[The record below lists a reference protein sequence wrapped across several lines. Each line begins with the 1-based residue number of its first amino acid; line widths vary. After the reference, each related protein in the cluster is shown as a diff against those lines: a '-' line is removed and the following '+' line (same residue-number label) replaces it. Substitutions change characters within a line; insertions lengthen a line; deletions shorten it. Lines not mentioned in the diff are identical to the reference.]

1 MLKYTFT
8 LFAVIFTTLV
18 FSQTTDSTT
27 SELPNISLKN
37 IDGEDI
43 NFSDYGKNGKITIIS
58 FWATW
63 CKPCIREL
71 KNVSDLLDEWIE
83 EYDVEMVAVSVDD
96 TRNIAKV
103 KPFVAGR
110 GWDFQVL
117 LDPNGDLQRA
127 MNVVNPPVTFLVDKD
142 GKIIYTHV
150 GYVDGDEYELEEKI
164 KIAAGK

>member
-1 MLKYTFT
+1 MIKYTLT

-27 SELPNISLKN
+27 SELPDISLKN

-83 EYDVEMVAVSVDD
+83 AYDVEMVAVSVDD

>member
-1 MLKYTFT
+1 MIKYTLT

-27 SELPNISLKN
+27 SELPDISLKN

-83 EYDVEMVAVSVDD
+83 EYDLEMVAVSVDD

-127 MNVVNPPVTFLVDKD
+127 MNVVNPPVTFLVDQN

>member
-1 MLKYTFT
+1 MIKYTLT

-27 SELPNISLKN
+27 SELPDISLKN

>member
-1 MLKYTFT
+1 MLKYTLTFIV
-8 LFAVIFTTLV
+8 VIFTTTV
-18 FSQTTDSTT
+18 FSQTTDSTI

-37 IDGEDI
+37 IDGEDV
-43 NFSDYGKNGKITIIS
+43 NFSEFGKNGKITIIS

-83 EYDVEMVAVSVDD
+83 EYDVELVAVSVDD

-103 KPFVAGR
+103 KPFVSGR

-127 MNVVNPPVTFLVDKD
+127 MNVVNPPVTFLIDKD
-142 GKIIYTHV
+142 GKIIYSHV
-150 GYVDGDEYELEEKI
+150 GYVDGDEYELDGKI